1 MLTLARN
8 EEQRIVGHF
17 SPEFLERLRNRF
29 LVEQVQA
36 AIHDALTNAPT
47 RQFSAKEL
55 RRYLWVKKGIILPIG
70 GGAAGFY
77 ITNAEAISM
86 LTDHFVGIDA
96 GTAAVINIY
105 DSTVPADA
113 DTALGA
119 QVLLA
124 QLTCSATAATSIVD
138 DTPGALATFAA
149 ITDDASAN
157 ATGTATFF
165 RILTQ
170 NAGTVTDQGTV
181 GTASADLILNTV
193 AITSGSTVS
202 ITAATILLPEGP

>member
-1 MLTLARN
+1 MSN
-8 EEQRIVGHF
+8 
-17 SPEFLERLRNRF
+17 
-29 LVEQVQA
+29 
-36 AIHDALTNAPT
+36 
-47 RQFSAKEL
+47 
-55 RRYLWVKKGIILPIG
+55 
-70 GGAAGFY
+70 GFY
-77 ITNAEAISM
+77 ITNAQAIVALDSLVDSM
-86 LTDHFVGIDA
+86 DA

-124 QLTCSATAATSIVD
+124 QLTCSASVFASIVD
-138 DTPGALATFAA
+138 DTPGAIATFDT
-149 ITDDASAN
+149 ITADASAN

-170 NAGTVTDQGTV
+170 DAGTVVAQGTV

-193 AITSGSTVS
+193 AITSGSNVS
-202 ITAATILLPEGP
+202 I

>member
-1 MLTLARN
+1 MLLADAEVR
-8 EEQRIVGHF
+8 RIVGQF
-17 SPEFLERLRNRF
+17 SPEFWERLRTRF
-29 LVEQVQA
+29 WLEQIEA
-36 AIHDALTNAPT
+36 AVLDGKLT
-47 RQFSAKEL
+47 RDEVRKY
-55 RRYLWVKKGIILPIG
+55 YLG
-70 GGAAGFY
+70 GGANGFY

-86 LTDHFVGIDA
+86 LTDHGVGIDA

-124 QLTCSATAATSIVD
+124 QLTCSATAFTSVTD
-138 DTPGALATFAA
+138 DTPGAIATFAS
-149 ITDDASAN
+149 ITADSSAN

-170 NAGTVTDQGTV
+170 SGGTTTDQGTV
-181 GTASADLILNTV
+181 GTSSADLIMNTV
-193 AITSGSTVS
+193 AFTAGSNVAIS
-202 ITAATILLPEGP
+202 AATILLPEGP

>member
-1 MLTLARN
+1 MAN
-8 EEQRIVGHF
+8 
-17 SPEFLERLRNRF
+17 
-29 LVEQVQA
+29 
-36 AIHDALTNAPT
+36 
-47 RQFSAKEL
+47 
-55 RRYLWVKKGIILPIG
+55 
-70 GGAAGFY
+70 GFY

-86 LTDHFVGIDA
+86 LTDLGVGMDA

-124 QLTCSATAATSIVD
+124 QLTCSATAFTSVTD
-138 DTPGALATFAA
+138 DTPGAIATFAA
-149 ITDDASAN
+149 ITSDSSAN

-170 NAGTVTDQGTV
+170 SGGTTIAQGTV
-181 GTASADLILNTV
+181 GTATSDLILNTV
-193 AITSGSTVS
+193 SITSGSTVS
-202 ITAATILLPEGP
+202 ITSATILLPEGP